1 MLYRFADCEL
11 DSERAALR
19 RAGKAVALQRR
30 VFKVL
35 VYLLEHCGQVVSKDE
50 LAEQVWQSAIAN
62 TTIETCVKELRKAVG
77 DSGQAQRII
86 ATRHRFGYE
95 FVADVVVQPR
105 GAVHQAGSPGLPV
118 PVASSAPEPLSDV
131 VDIDTASASRSQLPS
146 LPSDTPRRDKG
157 RHGSVLRA
165 ADCPRGACWRSLR
178 DCPARCARF
187 TAW

>member
-11 DSERAALR
+11 DAERVTLR

-35 VYLLEHCGQVVSKDE
+35 VYLLEHRGQMVTKDE
-50 LAEQVWQSAIAN
+50 LAAQVWQAAIAN

-105 GAVHQAGSPGLPV
+105 EAVHQAGLPGLPV
-118 PVASSAPEPLSDV
+118 PVASPAPEPLPDV
-131 VDIDTASASRSQLPS
+131 VDTDAAAASRSQLPS
-146 LPSDTPRRDKG
+146 FPQTHLRRDKG
-157 RHGSVLRA
+157 RHGAVLRA
-165 ADCPRGACWRSLR
+165 PDCPRVACWQ
-178 DCPARCARF
+178 
-187 TAW
+187 

>member
-11 DSERAALR
+11 DAERVTLR

-35 VYLLEHCGQVVSKDE
+35 VYLLEHRGQMVTKDE
-50 LAEQVWQSAIAN
+50 LAAQVWQAAIAN

-105 GAVHQAGSPGLPV
+105 EAVHQAGWPGLACPCRQPV
-118 PVASSAPEPLSDV
+118 
-131 VDIDTASASRSQLPS
+131 SRAVP
-146 LPSDTPRRDKG
+146 G
-157 RHGSVLRA
+157 CCRH
-165 ADCPRGACWRSLR
+165 
-178 DCPARCARF
+178 
-187 TAW
+187 